1 MGLSVRELDRTSSR
15 PSRMP
20 RSVTGVVVSRVE
32 PMSPASDVGI
42 ERGYVVMEINRQ
54 PVTSVDDFRRITRST
69 HSGDV
74 LALYVYIPD
83 LDQRVLRT
91 VRVDAP

>member
-1 MGLSVRELDRTSSR
+1 
-15 PSRMP
+15 
-20 RSVTGVVVSRVE
+20 
-32 PMSPASDVGI
+32 
-42 ERGYVVMEINRQ
+42 MEINRQ